1 MEVKTYVLKD
11 NRTNPVWQLRHK
23 DVMVD
28 FKDPKTKT
36 TRKRQIRYCKGYST
50 FWDDELPEKAKT
62 TSIDLVNGKY
72 QADAN
77 DSVLNSYLQIHPEYG
92 VNYKLLDPE
101 GDAIAELEI
110 TDKVDDAIIKLKELS
125 EENRTAVAVSIF
137 GEASTRTSSNE
148 TLRLRLRDYI
158 KDTENLLADNSLK
171 AEHFMEVIKSPR
183 TQVMFFVTQ
192 ALRLDVIEVTKDK
205 TGIRWVQNKGVIMP
219 LASGEDAVIAL
230 TEYLLDKKNRNTFE
244 KLKTEIG

>member
-1 MEVKTYVLKD
+1 M
-11 NRTNPVWQLRHK
+11 
-23 DVMVD
+23 
-28 FKDPKTKT
+28 
-36 TRKRQIRYCKGYST
+36 
-50 FWDDELPEKAKT
+50 
-62 TSIDLVNGKY
+62 
-72 QADAN
+72 
-77 DSVLNSYLQIHPEYG
+77 
-92 VNYKLLDPE
+92 NYKLLDPE